1 MRIPVLL
8 LIALASC
15 DSETSVSYEVG
26 GGAVV
31 TSAVAVMD
39 ATDGHTA
46 RGVVTF
52 TAETGGIR
60 VHAEIDGLSP
70 GLHGFHVHQWG
81 NATSGDGKSAGG
93 HFNPHGTD
101 HAHPEAGVR
110 HVGDLGN
117 LEADGAGRAVY
128 DRLDTAIT
136 FGGAN
141 SVLGRGLI
149 IHALPDDGGQPTGN
163 AGARVAIGVIGIAAS
178 D

>member
-1 MRIPVLL
+1 MRFPVLL
-8 LIALASC
+8 LMTLAACNNQITNTTVTYSA
-15 DSETSVSYEVG
+15 E
-26 GGAVV
+26 AV
-31 TSAVAVMD
+31 TATRAVAVMT
-39 ATDGHTA
+39 ATDGHGA
-46 RGVVTF
+46 HGVATF
-52 TAETGGIR
+52 SAEADGIR

-117 LEADGAGRAVY
+117 LEADAAGRAVY

-141 SVLGRGLI
+141 ESITLRAVWSGT
-149 IHALPDDGGQPTGN
+149 AL
-163 AGARVAIGVIGIAAS
+163 AWRVAFNDMAGGTTDTTAGLT
-178 D
+178 